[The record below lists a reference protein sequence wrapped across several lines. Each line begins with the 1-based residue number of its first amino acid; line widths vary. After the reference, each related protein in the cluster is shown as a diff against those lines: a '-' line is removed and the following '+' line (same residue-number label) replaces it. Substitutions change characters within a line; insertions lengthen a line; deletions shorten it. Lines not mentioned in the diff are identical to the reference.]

1 MLETEQ
7 HCLTVAGEKDGFT
20 PDKLCAVFEH
30 RHCITRKKKNAARIE
45 SYGERKSKH
54 EQGRVRRWKGAGRG
68 RGSIYENE

>member
-1 MLETEQ
+1 MGSP
-7 HCLTVAGEKDGFT
+7 LTNFVLYLNTGTASQE
-20 PDKLCAVFEH
+20 
-30 RHCITRKKKNAARIE
+30 KKNAARIE